1 LGRILSQDGSSSA
14 GQRAGIKKKLCF
26 SGVIKMSNKKFTV
39 SLVALLVSG
48 IAGSAFAG
56 ETPASFDPSK
66 CKVEYPKAS
75 LMNEEQ
81 GITSMSFLVAA
92 DGSVADSKLEKSS
105 GFKGLDKA
113 ALKGLSACKFKP
125 GTKDGAPA
133 QTWTKV
139 DYAWKLD

>member
-1 LGRILSQDGSSSA
+1 
-14 GQRAGIKKKLCF
+14 
-26 SGVIKMSNKKFTV
+26 MSKSKFFM
-39 SLVALLVSG
+39 SLTALLVSG
-48 IAGSAFAG
+48 VAGSAFAG
-56 ETPASFDPSK
+56 ETPATFDPSK

-81 GITSMSFLVAA
+81 GVTSMSFLINP
-92 DGSVADSKLEKSS
+92 DGSVADSKLDKSS

-113 ALKGLSACKFKP
+113 AMKGLSACKFKP
-125 GTKDGAPA
+125 GSKDGAPA

>member
-1 LGRILSQDGSSSA
+1 
-14 GQRAGIKKKLCF
+14 
-26 SGVIKMSNKKFTV
+26 MSNKKFFM
-39 SLVALLVSG
+39 SLVVLLLSG
-48 IAGSAFAG
+48 VAGSAFAG
-56 ETPASFDPSK
+56 ETPASFDASK
-66 CKVEYPKAS
+66 CKVDYPKAS

-81 GITSMSFLVAA
+81 GVTSMSFLVNA

-113 ALKGLSACKFKP
+113 AIKGLSSCKFKP

-133 QTWTKV
+133 QTWAKV

>member
-1 LGRILSQDGSSSA
+1 
-14 GQRAGIKKKLCF
+14 
-26 SGVIKMSNKKFTV
+26 MSNKK
-39 SLVALLVSG
+39 LVASLMALLASG
-48 IAGSAFAG
+48 GAGLAFAG
-56 ETPASFDPSK
+56 EVPASFDPSK

-81 GITSMSFLVAA
+81 GVTSMSFLVNP

-113 ALKGLSACKFKP
+113 ALKGLTACKFKP

-139 DYAWKLD
+139 DYSWKLD

>member
-1 LGRILSQDGSSSA
+1 MKKPYSSIIA
-14 GQRAGIKKKLCF
+14 TL
-26 SGVIKMSNKKFTV
+26 VFTAV
-39 SLVALLVSG
+39 
-48 IAGSAFAG
+48 AGSAFAA

-81 GITSMSFLVAA
+81 GTTSMSFLVNA
-92 DGSVADSKLEKSS
+92 DGSVADSKLDKSS

-113 ALKGLSACKFKP
+113 AQKGLSGCKFKP
-125 GTKDGAPA
+125 GTKDGSPA